1 MVPIMSERL
10 VLILRTCR
18 FVFIVALFTSF
29 LGVPAGLGQYHLSAN
44 TTIRTDS
51 PRQTLQSFLALG
63 RELELVLQEYQNNR
77 TSQVRARIS
86 RIGDEFLSLID
97 LSSVPEASRRKRGLE
112 TGYYLLDI
120 LGRIDPPPFED
131 VPGANSFDINVLKP
145 AKWRIP
151 NTPIEIVRMRQGP
164 RLGEFLFGGETV
176 VTAPQFYQEIK
187 NLKLK
192 SILPI
197 QSWSQ
202 TLPQLTGPMLPAGLA
217 SSMPQILRRPW
228 LGTPVWKILGVL
240 ALSVVSISVII
251 IWNHFVWPRQS
262 DESLPGMFRRLLTPV
277 LIIVLMGALEN
288 FVAFQ
293 VNISGAFATTFSSV
307 ATLVTYLAAA
317 WILWLLISLLVEA
330 IIRSPNIPDQSLDAS
345 LLRLCARILGIVG
358 GVGIL
363 AYAGNALGLP
373 VFSLIAGLGIG
384 GIAVA
389 LAVRPTLE
397 NLVGG
402 LILYADRPVRVGDYC
417 GFGNYIGTIE
427 SIGMRSTQ
435 VRALDRTLISVP
447 NAKFADMEIVNWAH
461 CDRMLIN
468 TTIGLRYETEA
479 DHLRY
484 VLAKLRE
491 MLTAHPKID
500 KETVRVR
507 FSSYGASSLDVD
519 IRVYALTREWNE
531 FYAIRED
538 VLLRV
543 NEIVTN
549 SGTGFAFPSRTLY
562 VGRDNG
568 LNPKRAQA
576 AINQVKAWREDGELP
591 FPEMSQTK
599 ADRLSGT
606 LDYPPRGSPNSVSQ
620 RAQEQESSEPLSAEA
635 EPGPESEVEGKSP
648 SGFSPENKK

>member
-10 VLILRTCR
+10 VRNLRNCR
-18 FVFIVALFTSF
+18 FAFIVALITSF

-44 TTIRTDS
+44 TTIRTES

-63 RELELVLQEYQNNR
+63 RELELALQEYQNNR
-77 TSQVRARIS
+77 TSQIRARIS

-97 LSSVPEASRRKRGLE
+97 LSSVPETSRRKKGLE
-112 TGYYLLDI
+112 TGYFLLDI
-120 LGRIDPPPFED
+120 LGRIDLPPFED
-131 VPGANSFDINVLKP
+131 VPGANSSDIDVSKP
-145 AKWRIP
+145 ARWRIP

-176 VTAPQFYQEIK
+176 VTAPQFYQQIK

-197 QSWSQ
+197 QSWNQ

-240 ALSVVSISVII
+240 VLSVVSISVVI
-251 IWNHFVWPRQS
+251 IWNHFVWPRKF
-262 DESLPGMFRRLLTPV
+262 DESLPGIFRRLLTPV
-277 LIIVLMGALEN
+277 LIIVIIAALET
-288 FVAFQ
+288 FVAIQ

-307 ATLVTYLAAA
+307 ATLATYLAAA
-317 WILWLLISLLVEA
+317 WIFWLLISLLVEA

-373 VFSLIAGLGIG
+373 VYSLVAGLGIG
-384 GIAVA
+384 GLAVA

-417 GFGNYIGTIE
+417 GFGNCIGTIE
-427 SIGMRSTQ
+427 SIGIRSTQ

-568 LNPKRAQA
+568 LNPERAQA
-576 AINQVKAWREDGELP
+576 AINQVKAWRKDGELP

-606 LDYPPRGSPNSVSQ
+606 LDYPPRGSPNSVFQ
-620 RAQEQESSEPLSAEA
+620 RAQEQDSSEPLSAEA
-635 EPGPESEVEGKSP
+635 EQAPNGEVEGKSS
-648 SGFSPENKK
+648 SGCSPENKE